1 MAHALLIPPP
11 GFDDL
16 SADEKIQYVQELWDH
31 VAADSF
37 KVPVPDWHRRLL
49 DERLAEHHADL
60 DEGEPWSQV
69 RDQLLRE
76 LAELRRGRD

>member
-1 MAHALLIPPP
+1 MGHTVPIPPP

-16 SADEKIQYVQELWDH
+16 AADEKIRYVQELWDH
-31 VAADSF
+31 VAADPS
-37 KVPVPDWHRRLL
+37 KVWIPDWHRHLV
-49 DERLAEHHADL
+49 DERLAEYQANP